1 MRGSAYAHGEGSYG
15 LVNSGGA
22 QGDPSSVI
30 ARALAARHNGAEP

>member
-1 MRGSAYAHGEGSYG
+1 MRGSAYAHEGGSYG